1 MMFTMKQQHQILRG
15 AEKMT
20 QGHLMIKMDQTK
32 RIQIRLVRNNTKKIR
47 LVRNNIKK
55 IRLVR
60 NNPKKSMGSQWYK
73 TQWQKTNKYN
83 H

>member
-1 MMFTMKQQHQILRG
+1 LILRG

-20 QGHLMIKMDQTK
+20 QGHPMIKMDQTK
-32 RIQIRLVRNNTKKIR
+32 RIQIRLVRNN
-47 LVRNNIKK
+47 IKK
-55 IRLVR
+55 IKLVR